1 MDVEIIGAESL
12 GVRSM
17 CCIVRAGSI
26 GYLIDPGVSL
36 APRRFGLAPHP
47 AEIDAAR
54 QVSARISE
62 GSASCEIIII
72 THYHHDHFTPF
83 YEHEFSRVQRSIYD
97 GKKVYA
103 KSWLEN
109 INRRQMDR
117 AARFLDGLGPDRR
130 PQICDGRETGDLVFS
145 PAFAHGDKARGIFVV
160 MAAIRTGSG
169 VFVHGSDIQ
178 SVEPEAADWIIGMR
192 PDVAFVSG
200 PPIYL
205 PQVSPSLKEQA
216 RHNIARMAR
225 SIPTL
230 IVDHHLARS
239 LDCETFLDG
248 AARIAAAPGHRL
260 TLASRYM
267 NREPMLLEARRKMLY
282 RESHDGGDGGV
293 SNP

>member
-1 MDVEIIGAESL
+1 MDVEIIGADSL

-17 CCIVRAGSI
+17 CCLVRAESI

-47 AEIDAAR
+47 VEIEAAGR
-54 QVSARISE
+54 VSARINE
-62 GSASCEIIII
+62 SAASSDIIII

-83 YEHEFSRVQRSIYD
+83 YEHEFSRVERKIYD

-109 INRRQMDR
+109 INRRQKDR
-117 AARFLDGLGPDRR
+117 AALFLDGLGPGRR
-130 PQICDGRETGDLVFS
+130 PEICDGKAMGDLVFS
-145 PAFAHGDKARGIFVV
+145 PAFPHGEKSRGIFVV

-178 SVEPEAADWIIGMR
+178 SVEPEAVDWIIGMR
-192 PDVAFVSG
+192 PDMAFVSG
-200 PPIYL
+200 PPTYL
-205 PQVSPSLKEQA
+205 PQFSRALKDRA
-216 RHNIARMAR
+216 RENIARMAR
-225 SIPTL
+225 NIPTL

-239 LDCETFLDG
+239 LDCETFLSG

-260 TLASRYM
+260 TVASRTM
-267 NREPMLLEARRKMLY
+267 NREPMLLEASRKTLHGELLAGAGAGRR
-282 RESHDGGDGGV
+282 
-293 SNP
+293 